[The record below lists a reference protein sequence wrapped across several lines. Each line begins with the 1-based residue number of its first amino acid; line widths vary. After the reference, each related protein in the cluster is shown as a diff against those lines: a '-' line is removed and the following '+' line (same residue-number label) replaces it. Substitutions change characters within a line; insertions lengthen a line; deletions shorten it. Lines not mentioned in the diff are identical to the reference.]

1 MAGAI
6 DLKAGSNALAGSNLF
21 TVDKDPLNQLD
32 QGVQGV
38 VGKQAA
44 STGNQVTSLFQGF
57 LNGLLGFDLDGSGGD
72 AGFVELNTYFANLE
86 DFLGELN
93 PLDPNFNID
102 AAAHDFINNILLPT
116 NLFAGSELPQ
126 DILDVMW
133 DVVTGSSET
142 GKDAAD
148 LRTAWQKSWD
158 NLGALLGLPDLQA
171 TVFDPIEHAGEWLLD
186 IFVPAGSLT
195 TSTPIPPHL
204 LGNVMPGSTAVLT
217 NNLLPDPGFDDP
229 KVLDGEGQWDWSGT
243 VGRTVNSTVVGSA
256 HTTGTSTL
264 RQLDGIPINTK
275 PGQQTDFEIWVSWS
289 GVTAGSG
296 AAIQLCANAWDI
308 NHNLIAADPQRVLE
322 SITAPATNQPTWQH
336 LTGSHQ
342 APAGTAYVTLCLEVT
357 ATVSAGDVYFDDAVH
372 YLHGVID
379 SSWLGNVANI
389 PQIPGVNVD
398 GMQGIEDLVSTF
410 NRLFD
415 GLGSALANAPR
426 DGIDLSQI
434 FSLLQTTGQQAYD
447 AINLAIFHQQTL
459 TQRTNRPIRAGMN
472 PTSEATFHLT
482 DFTAGSTM
490 PVTAIAVGTA
500 MLATFRPEQS
510 AKKGFLEFLGQ
521 GNGGSN
527 IFVNVYKVNP
537 STGVKTALWNSS
549 DISTLVPNGSNG
561 YVRALIPGASQP
573 DVVPGDL
580 LMLEIVNAGS
590 GTLSVGTKQVPVINH
605 PTEYPPNFAATRTIA
620 GTGGSSPT
628 SITDSQITYNAV
640 VPYINFGIA
649 DVPADYMPNEVEEYV
664 TDGPF
669 TYTIPAFA
677 RVAGTKLDLV
687 GLGAGGGGG
696 GSGFFL
702 GGEGGLGGA
711 WNAITLVC
719 GVDYPTTATSLSI
732 VVGNGGAGGPG
743 GNGTNGGATTISWTD
758 PSSVAHTLT
767 CAGGQAGL
775 VGGFSNHGG
784 ASQGIGPGDFT
795 WQGQQYFG
803 GPTTLYTAFAGYP
816 GAGGSGAGPYADP
829 GADGAD
835 GYVSIT
841 ARQT

>member
-1 MAGAI
+1 VAGAI
-6 DLKAGSNALAGSNLF
+6 DLKAGSNALAGANLF

-32 QGVQGV
+32 QGVSGV

-57 LNGLLGFDLDGSGGD
+57 LNGLLGFNLDGSGGD
-72 AGFVELNTYFANLE
+72 AGFEELNTYFANLE
-86 DFLGELN
+86 TFLGELN
-93 PLDPNFNID
+93 PLDPNFNVD
-102 AAAHDFINNILLPT
+102 QAAHDFINNILLPT
-116 NLFAGSELPQ
+116 NLFAGSQLPQ
-126 DILDVMW
+126 DIVDVLW
-133 DVVTGSSET
+133 DVLTGSSQT

-148 LRTAWQKSWD
+148 LRTAWSLSWS

-204 LGNVMPGSTAVLT
+204 LDVMPGSTSVLS

-229 KVLDGEGQWDWSGT
+229 KVIDGEGKWDWSGT
-243 VGRTVNSTVVGSA
+243 VGRTVNSTVVGSV
-256 HTTGTSTL
+256 HTTGASEL
-264 RQLDGIPINTK
+264 RQLDGVPINTK
-275 PGQQTDFEIWVSWS
+275 PGQQTDFEVWVSWS
-289 GVTAGSG
+289 GVVAGPG
-296 AAIQLCANAWDI
+296 AAIQLSANAWDI
-308 NHNLIAADPQRVLE
+308 NHNLIAADPQRVLA
-322 SITAPATNQPTWQH
+322 SITAPATDQPTWQH

-342 APAGTAYVTLCLEVT
+342 APAGTSYITLCLEVT

-379 SSWLGNVANI
+379 SSWLGNVSNI
-389 PQIPGVNVD
+389 PQIDGSSVA
-398 GMQGIEDLVSTF
+398 GMQGIEDLVTTF
-410 NRLFD
+410 NNMFD
-415 GLGSALANAPR
+415 GLGSALANAPKS
-426 DGIDLSQI
+426 GLDLSQL
-434 FSLLQTTGQQAYD
+434 FSLMQTTAQQAWD
-447 AINLAIFHQQTL
+447 AINLAVFHQQTL
-459 TQRTNRPIRAGMN
+459 TQRTNKPVRAGLD
-472 PTSEATFHLT
+472 PTSESTFHLT
-482 DFTAGSTM
+482 DFTAGSTTPM
-490 PVTAIAVGTA
+490 TAVAAGTSIIA
-500 MLATFRPEQS
+500 MFRPAES
-510 AKKGFLEFLGQ
+510 AKKGFVEFLAQ
-521 GNGGSN
+521 GNGGTN

-549 DISTLVPNGSNG
+549 DISSLVPNGSVG

-573 DVVPGDL
+573 TVAAGDL
-580 LMLEIVNAGS
+580 FALGIVNAGS
-590 GTLSVGTKQVPVINH
+590 GTLSVATKQIPTPNH
-605 PTEYPPNFAATRTIA
+605 PTAYPPNLAAVRTIA
-620 GTGGSSPT
+620 STGGATPA
-628 SITDSQITYNAV
+628 SITDSQITYNSTL
-640 VPYINFGIA
+640 PYINFGIL
-649 DVPADYMPNEVEEYV
+649 DVPANYMPNQVDEYV
-664 TDGPF
+664 TNGTY
-669 TYTIPAFA
+669 TYTIPDFA
-677 RVAGTKLDLV
+677 KVAGTKLDLV

-696 GSGFFL
+696 GSGYFL
-702 GGEGGLGGA
+702 GGEGGLGGT

-719 GVDYPTTATSLSI
+719 GVDYPTTATSLTI
-732 VVGNGGAGGPG
+732 VVGNGGPGGPG
-743 GNGTNGGATTISWTD
+743 GNGTNGDATTISWTD

-803 GPTTLYTAFAGYP
+803 GPTTLYTPYAGYP